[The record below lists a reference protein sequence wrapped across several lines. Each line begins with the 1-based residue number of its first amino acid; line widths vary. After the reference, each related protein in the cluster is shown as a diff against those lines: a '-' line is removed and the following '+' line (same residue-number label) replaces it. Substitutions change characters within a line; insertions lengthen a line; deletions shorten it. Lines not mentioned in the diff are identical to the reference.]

1 MIIYSNKTSS
11 PISVSSVLI
20 SRSTAKQAEP
30 TAGAL
35 PSCVPITS
43 SHNHTT
49 AIQTTHQIFF
59 SLFTIGFFY
68 SMVHRKRRLS
78 KTTGSSLRQP
88 NHQTS
93 HQSQKITSLPTSL
106 NCRTKTSHFSAV
118 LQKLSLRYNNII
130 ILVKCNV
137 TCMKYQ
143 ICALPEVNSAKQ
155 VKKLDHF

>member
-59 SLFTIGFFY
+59 SLFTIGFFTAWY
-68 SMVHRKRRLS
+68 IEKEGFQRPQGAPS
-78 KTTGSSLRQP
+78 GQP

-93 HQSQKITSLPTSL
+93 HQSQKNISLLTSL
-106 NCRTKTSHFSAV
+106 NCRTKTSHFSEV
-118 LQKLSLRYNNII
+118 LQKLSLR
-130 ILVKCNV
+130 
-137 TCMKYQ
+137 
-143 ICALPEVNSAKQ
+143 
-155 VKKLDHF
+155 